1 MGIVSPVIHR
11 ARDRS
16 ISLSHLNITRLIPE
30 ELVPL
35 KVIGR
40 ITLNRWPNNFFDE
53 TEQVAIF
60 PSHVVSDIDFSND
73 HLLQVSLFSYLDM
86 QLSRLGSS
94 NFHQIPV
101 NAPKCPFANHQRDG
115 HMQMTQPTGRV
126 NYEPNTLAAD

>member
-73 HLLQVSLFSYLDM
+73 HLLQVSLFSYLDK
-86 QLSRLGSS
+86 
-94 NFHQIPV
+94 I
-101 NAPKCPFANHQRDG
+101 
-115 HMQMTQPTGRV
+115 GRAHV
-126 NYEPNTLAAD
+126 